1 MFLTS
6 KNPPFRAK
14 SFAIIADSLITRSF
28 KGFGVL
34 GSESISVDN
43 LQIGMY
49 VSQLDR
55 PWLETPFLF
64 QGFYVRNEDDIA
76 EIRRHCKLVFIDQE
90 QSAGSINGV
99 SASFDQSPTTS
110 QKITDVKHK
119 LSFFKRLARRL
130 STKPEVD
137 HQATGTFY
145 RDSSSLK
152 DELIPATESHNK
164 ALVAIKDVFAELRD
178 KKHFD
183 LKSLTTV
190 VDPMIES
197 VLRNQDALA
206 CLTRMRRK
214 TDYLYSHSLGSAVWA
229 LVLGRHIGLD
239 REALRAVGLGAML
252 LDVGMTQF
260 PSELLTKREKLT
272 PAENKLMK
280 RHVEVGLEI
289 VEKGHS
295 VDRRVLEMVAH
306 HHERYNGTGYPHGVS
321 GNAIPVYGRIAGL
334 ADCYDAMITERPYA
348 ASMSSLDAIQQLR
361 HRADVDFQAEMVD
374 QFMQAIGAF
383 PTGTL
388 VELNTG
394 EVGVV
399 VSQNRLRRLRPAVM
413 MVLDAN
419 KQTRTD
425 CPMVDLALQTTAD
438 DGTQSLWIAKGLE
451 PGAYGID
458 PVKYYVG

>member
-1 MFLTS
+1 
-6 KNPPFRAK
+6 
-14 SFAIIADSLITRSF
+14 
-28 KGFGVL
+28 
-34 GSESISVDN
+34 
-43 LQIGMY
+43 
-49 VSQLDR
+49 
-55 PWLETPFLF
+55 
-64 QGFYVRNEDDIA
+64 
-76 EIRRHCKLVFIDQE
+76 
-90 QSAGSINGV
+90 
-99 SASFDQSPTTS
+99 
-110 QKITDVKHK
+110 
-119 LSFFKRLARRL
+119 
-130 STKPEVD
+130 
-137 HQATGTFY
+137 
-145 RDSSSLK
+145 
-152 DELIPATESHNK
+152 
-164 ALVAIKDVFAELRD
+164 
-178 KKHFD
+178 
-183 LKSLTTV
+183 
-190 VDPMIES
+190 
-197 VLRNQDALA
+197 
-206 CLTRMRRK
+206 
-214 TDYLYSHSLGSAVWA
+214 
-229 LVLGRHIGLD
+229 
-239 REALRAVGLGAML
+239 
-252 LDVGMTQF
+252 
-260 PSELLTKREKLT
+260 
-272 PAENKLMK
+272 MK